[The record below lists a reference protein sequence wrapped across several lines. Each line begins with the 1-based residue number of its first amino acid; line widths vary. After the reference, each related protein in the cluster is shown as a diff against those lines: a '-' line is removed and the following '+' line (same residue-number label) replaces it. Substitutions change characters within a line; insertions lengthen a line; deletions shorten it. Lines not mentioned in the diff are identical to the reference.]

1 MPSDIVTCE
10 SANPVHFGPTRP
22 SPFEPWQLAHPEA
35 DESFCPACASAD
47 NSIEAELLPEE
58 HEAKKRPTEA
68 SNTEVERKLI
78 NLNFEDM
85 FKEYR
90 SMQVEFATV
99 DTQIW

>member
-22 SPFEPWQLAHPEA
+22 SPFEPWQLAQPEA
-35 DESFCPACASAD
+35 DASSWPACAAAD

-58 HEAKKRPTEA
+58 HEAKKRLTEA

-78 NLNFEDM
+78 NLNFEVM

>member
-1 MPSDIVTCE
+1 MTKSFIFE
-10 SANPVHFGPTRP
+10 QTR
-22 SPFEPWQLAHPEA
+22 A
-35 DESFCPACASAD
+35 DFKELEERLNSEKPGVLRSMGNRTVSLVSTD

-58 HEAKKRPTEA
+58 HDARKIPTEA

-78 NLNFEDM
+78 NLNFEVM

>member
-22 SPFEPWQLAHPEA
+22 SPFEPWQLAQPEA
-35 DESFCPACASAD
+35 DASSWPACAAAD

-58 HEAKKRPTEA
+58 HDARKIPTEA

-78 NLNFEDM
+78 NLNFEVM

>member
-10 SANPVHFGPTRP
+10 SANPAHFGPTRP
-22 SPFEPWQLAHPEA
+22 SPFEPWQLAQPEA
-35 DESFCPACASAD
+35 DASSCPALASAES
-47 NSIEAELLPEE
+47 SIEEELLLDE
-58 HEAKKRPTEA
+58 HDARKIPTEA

-78 NLNFEDM
+78 NLNFEVM

-99 DTQIW
+99 DTQLW

>member
-10 SANPVHFGPTRP
+10 SAKPVHFGPTRP
-22 SPFEPWQLAHPEA
+22 SPFEPWQLAQPEA
-35 DESFCPACASAD
+35 DASSWPSCAAAD

-78 NLNFEDM
+78 NLNFEVM

>member
-22 SPFEPWQLAHPEA
+22 SPFEPWQLAQPEA
-35 DESFCPACASAD
+35 DASSWPACASAD

-68 SNTEVERKLI
+68 SNTEVVRKLI
-78 NLNFEDM
+78 NLNFEVM